1 MSALGAHMTQMEVR
15 SEFDKKVRSGMFEP
29 VARWITGPDAEDR
42 LQDGVCQT
50 YEMFERYALEKNK
63 VLDDGIL
70 VHSCRQRATD
80 LGRRFV
86 RNDAQPRRDV
96 LHPQNFTQGRVEVY
110 RLDGVIGDDGDFV
123 AQDEVEALVPG
134 LSTALQVNPQRDIIS
149 AVDLEAWVASLPDAD
164 QELLAMRQ
172 AGSTLAD
179 IAEHLD
185 VSISKVF
192 SRMKVLGL
200 MLADRAGLPVAGT
213 MPSVA

>member
-1 MSALGAHMTQMEVR
+1 MTPMEVR
-15 SEFDKKVRSGMFEP
+15 SEFDKKVRRGMFDP

-50 YEMFERYALEKNK
+50 YEMFERYALEKDK

-70 VHSCRQRATD
+70 VHSCRLRAVD

-86 RNDAQPRRDV
+86 RDDAQPARDV
-96 LHPQNFTQGRVEVY
+96 LHPRNFTLGKVEVY
-110 RLDGVIGDDGDFV
+110 RLDGMLDDDGDFL
-123 AQDEVEALVPG
+123 AQDEAEALVPG
-134 LSTALQVNPQRDIIS
+134 LATALQVNPQRDIIS
-149 AVDLEAWVASLPDAD
+149 AVDLEVWIASLPESD
-164 QELLAMRQ
+164 QQLLAMRQ
-172 AGSTLAD
+172 AGSTLAA

-213 MPSVA
+213 TPSVA